1 MTMDWKKKLS
11 GYLQGWI
18 GTILI
23 AVLIA
28 TAIKSSLADWYVVP
42 TGSMKPNIVEGD
54 RIFANKLAYD
64 LKVPYTTFHIGRW
77 GDPKRGEIVVFN
89 SPAESKCLVKRVIGI
104 PGDRIA
110 MKDNVLFVNG
120 KAMAYKPLVQK
131 RFARISTL
139 QGFDFKFAEEDLEG
153 MKHPVMFMLYQKA
166 VRSFDAVVV
175 PEGKYF
181 MMGDNRDNSQ
191 DSRYFGFVDRKMIL
205 GRAIA
210 IVLSLDY
217 ERNYLPRTD
226 RFFKKLQ

>member
-1 MTMDWKKKLS
+1 
-11 GYLQGWI
+11 
-18 GTILI
+18 
-23 AVLIA
+23 
-28 TAIKSSLADWYVVP
+28 
-42 TGSMKPNIVEGD
+42 
-54 RIFANKLAYD
+54 
-64 LKVPYTTFHIGRW
+64 
-77 GDPKRGEIVVFN
+77 
-89 SPAESKCLVKRVIGI
+89 
-104 PGDRIA
+104 
-110 MKDNVLFVNG
+110 
-120 KAMAYKPLVQK
+120 
-131 RFARISTL
+131 
-139 QGFDFKFAEEDLEG
+139 
-153 MKHPVMFMLYQKA
+153 MFMLYQKA